1 MQEPDTM
8 TLRTYEVNVKGQNWA
23 ELIVRGSAGAAK
35 YAYLQDI
42 RDSYPEMTFMD
53 LTVRSLGNLEP
64 DESFIRVARYR
75 DVPYAELGMRV
86 KVEDDEG
93 FLVGSNSA
101 SNFDVLFTTGKYAG
115 HVFNCHPN
123 FKIKYF
129 NSADEVIGEF

>member
-1 MQEPDTM
+1 M

-35 YAYLQDI
+35 YAFFRAI
-42 RDSYPEMTFMD
+42 REVYPEVRFTD
-53 LTVRSLGNLEP
+53 LTVRSLGKIEP
-64 DESFIRVARYR
+64 DDSFTRVAQYR

-93 FLVGSNSA
+93 FLVGSNSS
-101 SNFDVLFTTGKYAG
+101 SNFEVLFETGQYKG
-115 HVFNCHPN
+115 KVLNCHPN

>member
-1 MQEPDTM
+1 MRVLDIM

-23 ELIVRGSAGAAK
+23 ELIVQGSAGAAK
-35 YAYLQDI
+35 YAYLLDI
-42 RDSYPEMTFMD
+42 RDPYPEVTFKD
-53 LTVRSLGNLEP
+53 LTVRSLGKLEP

-86 KVEDDEG
+86 KVGDDKG

-115 HVFNCHPN
+115 HVLNCHPN
-123 FKIKYF
+123 FKITYF